1 MKKHLIAAAVAGA
14 LAVPA
19 MAQVT
24 ISGYIESG
32 ITSNERNSDEA
43 GAAATAKVKRTQVGT
58 DPFGTNN
65 ITFKGTEDLGG
76 GLKAQFQLTQEFG
89 GDSADSGNEANEVFE
104 AAWVQLSGGFGS
116 VRLGTFS
123 DPAQEAGAVHRFFGD
138 VGRNEL
144 RKGSNE
150 DNSISY
156 TSPKFSGF
164 AVTLYTKQD
173 GKSDANVDGAKVQ
186 SFLLR
191 GDVGPVKL
199 GVSHQ
204 KYNDNGADNN
214 DDIRQYLS
222 LRYNAG
228 VAQVGLGYFTLKD
241 DSSATDEKT
250 KGTSLQVMVPFGA
263 FKFGIGYNEYK
274 DDAEKARSTHLMGT
288 YALSKRTSV
297 NFAYETAK
305 TDAAK
310 PNEGPGDTDGISTE
324 FLPNATTKGM
334 ALSVSHKF

>member
-1 MKKHLIAAAVAGA
+1 MKKHLIAAAVAA
-14 LAVPA
+14 TLAVPA

-24 ISGYIESG
+24 ISGYLESG
-32 ITSNERNSDEA
+32 ITSHERNSDEA

-65 ITFKGTEDLGG
+65 ITFAGAEDLGG
-76 GLKAQFQLTQEFG
+76 GLRAQFQLTQEFG
-89 GDSADSGNEANEVFE
+89 GDTVDSGNEANDVFE

-138 VGRNEL
+138 VGRMEL
-144 RKGSNE
+144 RAGSNE

-164 AVTLYTKQD
+164 AVSLYTKQD
-173 GKSDANVDGAKVQ
+173 GKSDTNVDGAKVQ

-191 GDVGPVKL
+191 GDVGPAKL

-204 KYNDNGADNN
+204 KYNSDGADNN

-222 LRYNAG
+222 LGYNAG

-241 DSSATDEKT
+241 DSTATDEKT

-263 FKFGIGYNEYK
+263 FKFGLGYIEYK
-274 DDAEKARSTHLMGT
+274 DDADKTKTMHLMTT
-288 YALSKRTSV
+288 YDLSKRTRI
-297 NFAYETAK
+297 NFAYESAK
-305 TDAAK
+305 TGAA
-310 PNEGPGDTDGISTE
+310 NANGVSGDTDGLSTE

-334 ALSVSHKF
+334 ALSVSHTF